1 MAYASFHSC
10 TGSAPVSGE
19 LLTLKGSGTKPDV
32 AVAIRTLV
40 VEVER
45 SQAATGAVVPVAAT
59 DREPSN
65 A

>member
-1 MAYASFHSC
+1 M
-10 TGSAPVSGE
+10 PVSVE

-45 SQAATGAVVPVAAT
+45 SQAAIGAVVPVAAT
-59 DREPSN
+59 EREPSN